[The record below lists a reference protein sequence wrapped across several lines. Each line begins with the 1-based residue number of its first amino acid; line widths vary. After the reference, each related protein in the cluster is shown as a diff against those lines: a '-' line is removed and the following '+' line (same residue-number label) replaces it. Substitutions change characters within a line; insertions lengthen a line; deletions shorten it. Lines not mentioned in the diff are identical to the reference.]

1 MAVENDA
8 VRLGIAE
15 GVATITLA
23 QPDRRNAL
31 SGAISDGIRNALAE
45 IKGSDA
51 RCVVVEGEG
60 DAFSAGGD
68 IESMREGIEEEIPA
82 DERVRELERTTSE
95 TLARL
100 ITFPLP
106 TVAKVDGPA
115 VGAGANLAIAC
126 DLQLAS
132 ERASMGFVFRN
143 VGLSVDAGTSY
154 LLPRIVGENVAKE
167 LVFTGEIV
175 DAERALDLGLFNHV
189 YSADEFDR
197 RADAVIDRIASGP
210 TVALRHAKRLL
221 GEGLDNSVGEA
232 MTAEATAQGIVFGT
246 HDHEEGVNAFLEGRD
261 PEFEGR

>member
-1 MAVENDA
+1 MSDADEAVSLDVED
-8 VRLGIAE
+8 
-15 GVATITLA
+15 GVATITLDR
-23 QPDRRNAL
+23 PDRRNAL
-31 SGAISDGIRNALAE
+31 SREVGDGLRDALSE
-45 IKGSDA
+45 IDAGGA
-51 RCVVVEGEG
+51 RCVVLEGAG

-68 IESMREGIEEEIPA
+68 IAAMREGIEGETPL
-82 DERVRELERTTSE
+82 DQRVHELERTTSE

-132 ERASMGFVFRN
+132 DRASVGFVFRN

-167 LVFTGEIV
+167 LVFTGEILG
-175 DAERALDLGLFNHV
+175 AERAGELGLFNHV
-189 YSADEFDR
+189 FPESEFDERADEL
-197 RADAVIDRIASGP
+197 IERIASGP
-210 TVALRHAKRLL
+210 TVALRHAKRLV
-221 GEGLDNSVGEA
+221 GEGLEKPVDRA
-232 MTAEATAQGIVFGT
+232 MVDEATAQGIVFAT
-246 HDHEEGVNAFLEGRD
+246 DDHAEGVEAFLEGRE